1 MLLPVGFAQVG
12 KINATKHK
20 VNHVYKSVCAR
31 APLSALALTEYIWK
45 RRKKNFSPRI
55 LNTFENWKL
64 WWWWNAAEFF
74 MLNHNFCA
82 HPVKRTT
89 LTLTHSF
96 TFANSTR
103 LFFSGRK
110 SGIKAKRYFVAYF
123 VCSTRK
129 LKRLA
134 TIARFVGMRVAK
146 ILLKCFPIWAHSF
159 FLNGRWAE

>member
-103 LFFSGRK
+103 LFFFRAEK
-110 SGIKAKRYFVAYF
+110 VALRQ
-123 VCSTRK
+123 SD
-129 LKRLA
+129 
-134 TIARFVGMRVAK
+134 
-146 ILLKCFPIWAHSF
+146 ILLRILCVPHANLKDSLPSPALLEWE
-159 FLNGRWAE
+159 WQKYY